1 MIITKNLLKQ
11 FIDVPNDIYD
21 ITNEKIIEIEAFGP
35 VNTSTNLVV
44 GKVLTCEP
52 HPNSDHLNL
61 TTVDLGDRV
70 EHIVCGASN
79 VGKDQFVIVAQ
90 VGTVLPGDFKIK
102 KSKIR
107 GEVSNGMICSLE
119 ELGFDES
126 VIPDDAKEGIY
137 NFTEK
142 VEVGMPALEALALDG
157 WQMTLGL
164 TPNRGDL
171 LSVFGFALDL
181 GSVTNQKV
189 NRPNY
194 TYPIDKNVKN
204 PFDIKITSNGCGRY
218 NARYIDQINIKESP
232 WWLKSELI
240 ARGMRPINNV
250 VDISNYVLL
259 LLGTPLHMFDAS
271 KIGSNEIVV
280 RDAKDGEEVI
290 TLDGVTRKLVPDD
303 VVISNGQEAIAI
315 AGVMGLEN
323 TMVDDKTTKV
333 LLEAAYFEP
342 KRIAKTSKRLNLKSD
357 ASLRFERGIDDTRV
371 QLGMDLATKL
381 LVELA
386 DARVYDGVA
395 QAHNHEVKLE
405 DIHIEK
411 GYIQKVLGIDIEEK
425 LLLQYFNQYHYEVKI
440 TDNTYVVTPPSY
452 RFDIKIKADVAEEI
466 ARVHG
471 INRIPMQQEQVL
483 TTGRLSTKQKRLR
496 MLRHHLADLGLNEL
510 ITYTLKSE
518 VDVQNYRH
526 LGEPISV
533 LMPLSEDKK
542 VLRQSLLNGLFET
555 LKYNRARQH
564 QDMHVFEIGHV
575 FAKDV
580 EKNMLAIAMHGSW
593 HKQTWAKEQIKADF
607 YVLKGLIDETF
618 QRLHLSFDYQ
628 ATTDKDFLHPFRQAD
643 ILFKG
648 KIVGFIGQAH
658 PNTLKNYDLSQTI
671 VAEIDLDLLL
681 DETHK
686 LLYVPMSKYPSISR
700 DLSVVV
706 KEDVNVK
713 RMLDLIAQTVRKYL
727 VSLEVF
733 DVYQGKHIEQGMK
746 SVAFN
751 IVFNDVHKTLESEEV
766 DKLMKKVMIRL
777 DRELDAKVR
786 T

>member
-1 MIITKNLLKQ
+1 MMITKNLLKQ
-11 FIDVPNDIYD
+11 FIDVPNDIFD

-35 VNTSTNLVV
+35 INTSTDLVV

-61 TTVDLGDRV
+61 TTVDLGDRI
-70 EHIVCGASN
+70 EKIVCGASN
-79 VGKDQFVIVAQ
+79 VGKDQYVIVAQ

-107 GEVSNGMICSLE
+107 GEESNGMICSLE

-126 VIPDDAKEGIY
+126 VIPDNAKEGIY

-171 LSVFGFALDL
+171 LSILGFALDL
-181 GSVTNQKV
+181 GSVTNQEV
-189 NRPNY
+189 N
-194 TYPIDKNVKN
+194 YPKYEYVVDKKLQN
-204 PFDIKITSNGCGRY
+204 PFDIKITTKGCGRY
-218 NARYIDQINIKESP
+218 AARYIDQIKIKESP

-259 LLGTPLHMFDAS
+259 LLGTPLHMFDAD
-271 KIGSNEIVV
+271 KIGSNQILV

-290 TLDGVTRKLVPDD
+290 TLDGIKRKLVSDD
-303 VVISNGQEAIAI
+303 VVISKGSQAIAI

-323 TMVDDKTTKV
+323 TMVDDQTTNV

-342 KRIAKTSKRLNLKSD
+342 KRIAKTSKRLGLKSD

-371 QLGMDLATKL
+371 KLGMDLATKL

-395 QAHNHEVKLE
+395 KAIDHEIKRQSIE
-405 DIHIEK
+405 IEK
-411 GYIQKVLGIDIEEK
+411 TYLSKVLGIDIEEK
-425 LLLQYFNQYHYEVKI
+425 LLLQYFKQYNYEV
-440 TDNTYVVTPPSY
+440 TMTNECYVVTPPSY
-452 RFDIKIKADVAEEI
+452 RFDIEIKADVAEEI

-471 INRIPMQQEQVL
+471 INRIPMKQEQVL

-496 MLRHHLADLGLNEL
+496 MLRHHLADLGLNEI

-518 VDVQNYRH
+518 HDVQSFRN
-526 LGEPISV
+526 LGEPLMV

-542 VLRQSLLNGLFET
+542 ALRQSVLNGLFET

-564 QDMHVFEIGHV
+564 QNMHLFEIGHV

-580 EKNMLAIAMHGSW
+580 EKNVLGLAMHGNW
-593 HKQTWAKEQIKADF
+593 HKQTWDNQNIKADF
-607 YVLKGLIDETF
+607 YVLKGIIDETF
-618 QRLHLSFDYQ
+618 QRLNISFDYIVSD
-628 ATTDKDFLHPFRQAD
+628 DKDFLHPFRQAQ
-643 ILFKG
+643 ITYKG
-648 KIVGFIGQAH
+648 TVVGLIGQAH
-658 PNTLKNYDLSQTI
+658 PHTVKQYDISQTI
-671 VAEIDLDLLL
+671 VAEIDLDALL
-681 DETHK
+681 DESFD
-686 LLYVPMSKYPSISR
+686 LQYEPLSKYPSISR

-706 KEDVNVK
+706 AEEVEVK
-713 RMLDLIAQTVRKYL
+713 KMLDLIKQTVRKYL

-733 DVYQGKHIEQGMK
+733 DVYQGTHIEDGMK

-751 IVFNDVHKTLESEEV
+751 IVFNDVNKTLESEEV

-777 DRELDAKVR
+777 DRELNAKVR